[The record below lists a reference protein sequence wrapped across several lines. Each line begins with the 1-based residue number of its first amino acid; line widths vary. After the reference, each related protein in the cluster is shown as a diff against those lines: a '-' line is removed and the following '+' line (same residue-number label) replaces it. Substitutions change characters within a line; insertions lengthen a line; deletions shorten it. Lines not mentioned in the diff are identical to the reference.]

1 MVFGSRFMTPR
12 QFGPMIWILY
22 FLAIS
27 LISCSRLAPSSS
39 TSLKPAVMMITPLI
53 FFFPHSSKTGATRV
67 FLITITARSID
78 FGTSKTVLYAFLE
91 KTVSLEGLI
100 G

>member
-1 MVFGSRFMTPR
+1 MFFVPSKSR
-12 QFGPMIWILY
+12 
-22 FLAIS
+22 
-27 LISCSRLAPSSS
+27 CSKKWAKPVLPSSS
-39 TSLKPAVMMITPLI
+39 SLKPAVMIMTPLI

-67 FLITITARSID
+67 FLITITARSIYL
-78 FGTSKTVLYAFLE
+78 GTSKTVLYAFLE